1 MYMSFVLFH
10 LYEENSWAE
19 SILPSG
25 IAVHFQ
31 FIPPILLPREA
42 AAKKFPISFEW
53 KIHWK

>member
-10 LYEENSWAE
+10 LYEENSWAQ

-25 IAVHFQ
+25 IAIHFQ
-31 FIPPILLPREA
+31 FLPPILLPREA
-42 AAKKFPISFEW
+42 AAKFPISFE